1 MGLLLQSHVVHIG
14 VVMKKVKKKSVRL
27 TKQQVLPLFG
37 LWSLLVIAFCVWFLF
52 GRLYESWLT
61 YQSRVET
68 IVTKRRR
75 RKKQNK

>member
-1 MGLLLQSHVVHIG
+1 MELLLQFHVVHIG

-61 YQSRVET
+61 YQSRSDCALIKYE
-68 IVTKRRR
+68 
-75 RKKQNK
+75 